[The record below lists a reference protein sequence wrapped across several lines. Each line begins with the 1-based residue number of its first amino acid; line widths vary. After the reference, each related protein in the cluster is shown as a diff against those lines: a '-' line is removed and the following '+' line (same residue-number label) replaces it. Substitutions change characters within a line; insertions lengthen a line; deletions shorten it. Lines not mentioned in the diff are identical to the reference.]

1 MYRAHPRAAAV
12 ALCTLRLCHRHDTLC
27 KRNGLG
33 RFARASCVELTAD
46 VLAPAG
52 TPAAA
57 HSESNSE
64 LAYGIGC
71 GISETTAGFWVIS
84 LKSGG
89 PAEAAGIMKGDIV
102 LAVDGKRPSSL
113 GSLRRML
120 LGPRSTKVLVG
131 VRRGNGQVTTVE
143 VMRGGGILPQVPL
156 LSIGMGFKHAT
167 SSGSFVVNQVQP
179 GGPAERAGLLVGDLI
194 CMYNGENLA
203 GKPNEY
209 LTEMLSNNNDPVVR
223 FGVRRNL
230 APTLLSVVVVRTP
243 LSLQDKPALQQVQG
257 LKNATHAPNVSDAQ
271 RPSAQME
278 RLAFSDSQD
287 TRKTTA
293 TQQAPSFSVLRMLG
307 FRPGAGAREEDVRSA
322 DAVGPG
328 LGSGAGTYSM
338 GEHLQG
344 DIVGGLRTHREK
356 LQGYSSTY
364 DSENSD
370 HYISASDTGS
380 RGRYSNGARVGS
392 LHSDDSRGD
401 ESSSGDESIHA
412 LHSPKP
418 YVRGRVAS
426 ADSSSADE
434 SPKFR
439 HPPYISRRPS
449 EGVPKSPTRPVR
461 RSGLKGEGDENEMPK
476 DPTFASAGEG
486 NKDVMNQIQ
495 DLREQVEGIHS
506 RLAKISQ
513 QTCGAFADGA
523 ATTAQTEAES
533 RRREAE
539 APGINAE
546 MELKNSSLA
555 LESLKRQ
562 LSEMHA
568 AEELRTKSDFQHQQL
583 MEEMKSFLDAAKTLE
598 SERQEMENERQIR
611 EAARD
616 EKITELKA
624 EMLRFRD
631 EHDGMLEGFDEV
643 KSHVRAAMDGF
654 QEKLKSSEHAL
665 YLEFNRVRSQIFEV
679 ITKHETEHKGS
690 TPVVISNS
698 KPATVI
704 ERAGQLIAIDSPR
717 SSPDSIMASSSGE
730 RLSPRTHKQVGV
742 DFEHY

>member
-1 MYRAHPRAAAV
+1 MGNARTDASRYSLAAGVPLKRPSITSRSTGELQMYRAHPRVQRAAAV

-27 KRNGLG
+27 RRNGLG

-143 VMRGGGILPQVPL
+143 VMRGGGILPRCHCSALAWVSSMRPPAVVSS
-156 LSIGMGFKHAT
+156 SIKCSLGA
-167 SSGSFVVNQVQP
+167 QP
-179 GGPAERAGLLVGDLI
+179 NAGLLVGDLI

-243 LSLQDKPALQQVQG
+243 LSLQDKPALQQATGAEKCDTCAQCIRRTEAQCSNGAFGVLG
-257 LKNATHAPNVSDAQ
+257 LSGHA
-271 RPSAQME
+271 
-278 RLAFSDSQD
+278 QD
-287 TRKTTA
+287 DCNTT
-293 TQQAPSFSVLRMLG
+293 APSFSVLRMLG

-344 DIVGGLRTHREK
+344 DFVGGLRTHREK

-401 ESSSGDESIHA
+401 ESSSGDESIR
-412 LHSPKP
+412 SP
-418 YVRGRVAS
+418 
-426 ADSSSADE
+426 
-434 SPKFR
+434 
-439 HPPYISRRPS
+439 
-449 EGVPKSPTRPVR
+449 
-461 RSGLKGEGDENEMPK
+461 
-476 DPTFASAGEG
+476 FA
-486 NKDVMNQIQ
+486 
-495 DLREQVEGIHS
+495 
-506 RLAKISQ
+506 
-513 QTCGAFADGA
+513 
-523 ATTAQTEAES
+523 
-533 RRREAE
+533 
-539 APGINAE
+539 
-546 MELKNSSLA
+546 
-555 LESLKRQ
+555 
-562 LSEMHA
+562 
-568 AEELRTKSDFQHQQL
+568 
-583 MEEMKSFLDAAKTLE
+583 
-598 SERQEMENERQIR
+598 
-611 EAARD
+611 
-616 EKITELKA
+616 
-624 EMLRFRD
+624 
-631 EHDGMLEGFDEV
+631 
-643 KSHVRAAMDGF
+643 
-654 QEKLKSSEHAL
+654 
-665 YLEFNRVRSQIFEV
+665 
-679 ITKHETEHKGS
+679 
-690 TPVVISNS
+690 
-698 KPATVI
+698 
-704 ERAGQLIAIDSPR
+704 
-717 SSPDSIMASSSGE
+717 
-730 RLSPRTHKQVGV
+730 
-742 DFEHY
+742 